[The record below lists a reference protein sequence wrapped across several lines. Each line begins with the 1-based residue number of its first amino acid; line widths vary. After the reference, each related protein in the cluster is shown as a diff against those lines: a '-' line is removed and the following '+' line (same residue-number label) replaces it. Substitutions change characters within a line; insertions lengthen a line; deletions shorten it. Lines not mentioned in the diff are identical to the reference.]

1 VASAS
6 IAAGLIDTDILIDAS
21 KGIADGIAFLTHQ
34 QSVSGLQISMISA
47 MELIAGCRNRTELA
61 STHQFL
67 QRFTV
72 WPVSA
77 NISRTA
83 LQLMESFFLSHGLVI
98 PDALIAATALEYGL
112 SLYTRNSRHFQM
124 IPTLSVVRPY

>member
-1 VASAS
+1 MASAS
-6 IAAGLIDTDILIDAS
+6 IAAGLIDTDVLIDAS
-21 KGIADGIAFLTHQ
+21 KGIAAGIGFLAHQ
-34 QSVSGLQISMISA
+34 QSVSGLQISIISA

-72 WPVSA
+72 WPVSTNA
-77 NISRTA
+77 SRTA

-98 PDALIAATALEYGL
+98 PDALTALEHGL
-112 SLYTRNSRHFQM
+112 SLYTRNIRHFQM